1 MDSNSAIR
9 DTLIRDTRRGV
20 GNRAQTPRCILYSIP
35 HTFSGVRGS
44 ISNQHYVSQPKNPT
58 ATRKRT
64 GYRAM
69 YKTDTHS
76 DIIFCF

>member
-1 MDSNSAIR
+1 MI
-9 DTLIRDTRRGV
+9 TLNGIVKWHSRW
-20 GNRAQTPRCILYSIP
+20 
-35 HTFSGVRGS
+35 H
-44 ISNQHYVSQPKNPT
+44 SNQKQHYASQPKNST

-76 DIIFCF
+76 NIIF

>member
-1 MDSNSAIR
+1 M
-9 DTLIRDTRRGV
+9 
-20 GNRAQTPRCILYSIP
+20 AQQKWHNVAQQMAQRPP
-35 HTFSGVRGS
+35 
-44 ISNQHYVSQPKNPT
+44 NQHYASQPKNST

>member
-1 MDSNSAIR
+1 M
-9 DTLIRDTRRGV
+9 
-20 GNRAQTPRCILYSIP
+20 AQRTQ
-35 HTFSGVRGS
+35 F
-44 ISNQHYVSQPKNPT
+44 QHYASQPKNPT

-76 DIIFCF
+76 NIIFGI

>member
-1 MDSNSAIR
+1 LGTIKHYNSQNV
-9 DTLIRDTRRGV
+9 DTDYVDT
-20 GNRAQTPRCILYSIP
+20 PE
-35 HTFSGVRGS
+35 F
-44 ISNQHYVSQPKNPT
+44 QHYASQPKNST

-76 DIIFCF
+76 DIIFWYLG

>member
-1 MDSNSAIR
+1 M
-9 DTLIRDTRRGV
+9 
-20 GNRAQTPRCILYSIP
+20 AQQKWHNVAQQMAQRPP
-35 HTFSGVRGS
+35 
-44 ISNQHYVSQPKNPT
+44 NQQYASQPKNPT

-76 DIIFCF
+76 DIICQFPFSVYEVLVFNILCHRY